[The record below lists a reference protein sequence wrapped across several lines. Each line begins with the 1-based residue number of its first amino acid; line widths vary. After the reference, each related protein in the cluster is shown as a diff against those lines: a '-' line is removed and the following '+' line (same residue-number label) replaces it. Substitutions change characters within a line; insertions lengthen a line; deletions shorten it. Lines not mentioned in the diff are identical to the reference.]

1 MVAKET
7 LFKIGQNVLNNSV
20 NTGRNL
26 LNKVD
31 FANIVPDPTPQ
42 QIEADYISKLGNF
55 AQPALSKGQE
65 ALQGLGN
72 FAQENLDRAG
82 NFAQQSVQPGVD
94 AQGEPI
100 MVDGVQ
106 QQQGFLRPLID
117 YAKSPEGAQM
127 LADVAR
133 LGFAAT
139 RKDPIVAGGMA
150 KGLSDDLAQRPI
162 QAAEREKAAQD
173 KEMFDLNKLQKQLQ
187 INKLAGEPQAA
198 LNKATEAQKKEHL
211 NYIRDLRKDKITPLS
226 KNEDINKYPQSVIVQ
241 VDNPTTGETSTY
253 INRGEYNLLFND
265 ARKDLGRI
273 KKTRQQLDTIDSAI
287 DKLIT
292 VNKDGQ
298 VDLTT
303 LGEAAAS
310 SWVGEGI
317 TQSFLA
323 EKGGGKSTA
332 AKAYIDQIKANLGF
346 RELQDMRDN
355 SKTGGALGNVSNIEI
370 GFLQAAQRILRM
382 NLPKEDM
389 LNALKDLK
397 RRVGLIRKDISGLR
411 NANDIIF
418 ASEFNAEK
426 AIEENQSVDV
436 ADGVTMDIGEKPK
449 AEDIVPDSPMT
460 PPANEVVATPA
471 NEVIPQNLLPQN
483 PGANIPQ
490 QFNPVPGGLGL
501 QNSLI
506 KALLQQNA
514 RLPRTNTLMQG
525 GPGMGGMG
533 IQNALLN
540 ALINRGREL

>member
-1 MVAKET
+1 MAANKES
-7 LFKIGQNVLNNSV
+7 LFKIGQNVLSNTF

-26 LNKVD
+26 FNKVD
-31 FANIVPDPTPQ
+31 FTNVVPNPTQEQMEAN
-42 QIEADYISKLGNF
+42 YLNRISNF
-55 AQPALSKGQE
+55 AQPAISKGSE
-65 ALQGLGN
+65 VLQGL
-72 FAQENLDRAG
+72 QD
-82 NFAQQSVQPGVD
+82 FAQQSVQPAKTNVME
-94 AQGEPI
+94 QGDLYGPQEP
-100 MVDGVQ
+100 
-106 QQQGFLRPLID
+106 QQQGFLSPLID
-117 YAKSPEGAQM
+117 YAKSPEGKQM
-127 LADVAR
+127 LADA
-133 LGFAAT
+133 LHLSFAAT
-139 RKDPIVAGGMA
+139 RKDPIVGGTIA
-150 KGLSDDLAQRPI
+150 QGLSDDLAQRPI
-162 QAAEREKAAQD
+162 QAAQREKAAQD
-173 KEMFDLNKLQKQLQ
+173 EEMFDLNKLQKQLQ

-253 INRGEYNLLFND
+253 INRGEYKSLFNS

-273 KKTRQQLDTIDSAI
+273 KKTRQQLDTVESAI
-287 DKLIT
+287 DKLLT

-370 GFLQAAQRILRM
+370 GFLQAAQSILRM

-540 ALINRGREL
+540 EMLNRGRRP

>member
-1 MVAKET
+1 MAANKES
-7 LFKIGQNVLNNSV
+7 LFKIGQNVLSNTF

-26 LNKVD
+26 FNKVD
-31 FANIVPDPTPQ
+31 FTNVVPNPTQEQMEAN
-42 QIEADYISKLGNF
+42 YLNRISNF
-55 AQPALSKGQE
+55 AQPAISKGSE
-65 ALQGLGN
+65 VLQGL
-72 FAQENLDRAG
+72 QD
-82 NFAQQSVQPGVD
+82 FAQQSVQPAKTNVME
-94 AQGEPI
+94 QGDLYGPQEP
-100 MVDGVQ
+100 

-117 YAKSPEGAQM
+117 YAKSPEGKQM
-127 LADVAR
+127 LADA
-133 LGFAAT
+133 LHLSFAAT
-139 RKDPIVAGGMA
+139 RKDPIVGGTIA
-150 KGLSDDLAQRPI
+150 QGLSDDLAQRPI
-162 QAAEREKAAQD
+162 QAAQREKAAQD
-173 KEMFDLNKLQKQLQ
+173 EEMFDLNKLQKQLQ

-370 GFLQAAQRILRM
+370 GFLQAAQSILRM

-460 PPANEVVATPA
+460 PPANNIVTQQQLTTPV
-471 NEVIPQNLLPQN
+471 NEIPTQNVLPQG
-483 PGANIPQ
+483 PGLNTLQ
-490 QFNPVPGGLGL
+490 GFNPAQGGQGFQMALL
-501 QNSLI
+501 KALAQQNS
-506 KALLQQNA
+506 

-540 ALINRGREL
+540 EMLNRGRRP

>member
-72 FAQENLDRAG
+72 FAQENLDRVG

-370 GFLQAAQRILRM
+370 GFLQAAQSILRM

-460 PPANEVVATPA
+460 PPAIELVATPA
-471 NEVIPQNLLPQN
+471 TEVIPQNLLPQN

>member
-72 FAQENLDRAG
+72 FAQENLDRVG

-173 KEMFDLNKLQKQLQ
+173 KEMFDLNKLQKHLQ

-370 GFLQAAQRILRM
+370 GFLQAAQSILRM

>member
-65 ALQGLGN
+65 ALQGL
-72 FAQENLDRAG
+72 QD
-82 NFAQQSVQPGVD
+82 FAQQSVQP
-94 AQGEPI
+94 AQTNVMEQGDLYGPQEP
-100 MVDGVQ
+100 Q
-106 QQQGFLRPLID
+106 EQGLLRPAID
-117 YAKSPEGAQM
+117 YAKSPEGKQM
-127 LADVAR
+127 LADALR

-139 RKDPIVAGGMA
+139 RKDPIVGGTIA
-150 KGLSDDLAQRPI
+150 QGLSDDLAQRPI
-162 QAAEREKAAQD
+162 QAAQREKAAQD
-173 KEMFDLNKLQKQLQ
+173 EEMFDLNKLQKQLQ

-370 GFLQAAQRILRM
+370 GFLQAAQSILRM